1 MRKKQVRP
9 EFTPKSPSGR
19 AAVLDLIKREGP
31 IATEDLAAR
40 LGVTAMAIRQHLAG
54 LESEGLATYETR
66 AGARGRPAK
75 LWQATAAANGRFAD
89 SHSALAADLVVQMK
103 KAFGEEGLDKIL
115 KLRTAEQEKTY
126 GARVAEK
133 HSLKA
138 RLDALARIRSQEG
151 YMADVKRDPET
162 GDWLF
167 VENHCPICAA
177 ARLCTGLCREELAL
191 FNRVLGSDVRVERVS
206 HILAGANRCAY
217 RVSPKA

>member
-1 MRKKQVRP
+1 MREKQAGP
-9 EFTPKSPSGR
+9 ESTPKSPTGR
-19 AAVLDLIKREGP
+19 AGVLDLIKREGP

-54 LESEGLATYETR
+54 LENEGLATHETR
-66 AGARGRPAK
+66 SGERGRPAK
-75 LWQATAAANGRFAD
+75 LWQATAAANDRFAD
-89 SHSALAADLVVQMK
+89 AHSALAADLVVQMT

-126 GARVAEK
+126 GARLAEK
-133 HSLKA
+133 RSLKG

-151 YMADVKRDPET
+151 YMADVRRDPDT

-191 FNRVLGSDVRVERVS
+191 FDRVLGSDVRVERVS
-206 HILAGANRCAY
+206 HILAGASRCAY
-217 RVSPKA
+217 RVTPKA

>member
-1 MRKKQVRP
+1 MREKQVHS
-9 EFTPKSPSGR
+9 ESTPKSPSGR

-31 IATEDLAAR
+31 IASEDLAAR

-54 LESEGLATYETR
+54 LESEGLAVHEAR
-66 AGARGRPAK
+66 GGARGRPAK

-89 SHSALAADLVVQMK
+89 SHSALAVDLVVQMR

-115 KLRTAEQEKTY
+115 KLRTAEQEKSY
-126 GARVAEK
+126 GARVGDK
-133 HSLKA
+133 RSLKA

-167 VENHCPICAA
+167 VENHCPICVA

-206 HILAGANRCAY
+206 HIIAGANRCAY
-217 RVSPKA
+217 RVTPRA

>member
-1 MRKKQVRP
+1 MREKQP
-9 EFTPKSPSGR
+9 FPQSTAKPPAGR
-19 AAVLDLIKREGP
+19 AAVLDLLKREGP
-31 IATEDLAAR
+31 VASEDLAAR
-40 LGVTAMAIRQHLAG
+40 LGITAMAVRQHLAG
-54 LESEGLATYETR
+54 LEGEGLAAHETR

-89 SHSALAADLVVQMK
+89 SHSALAADLVVQLR

-115 KLRTAEQEKTY
+115 KLRTAEQEKIY
-126 GARVAEK
+126 GARVADK
-133 HSLKA
+133 RSLKA
-138 RLDALARIRSQEG
+138 RLDALARVRSQEG
-151 YMADVKRDPET
+151 YMADVRRDPET

-177 ARLCTGLCREELAL
+177 ARLCMGLCREELAL

-217 RVSPKA
+217 RVTSV

>member
-1 MRKKQVRP
+1 MREKQVHS
-9 EFTPKSPSGR
+9 EYTPKSPSGR

-31 IATEDLAAR
+31 IASEDLAAR

-54 LESEGLATYETR
+54 LESEGLAVHEAR
-66 AGARGRPAK
+66 GGARGRPAK

-89 SHSALAADLVVQMK
+89 SHSALAVDLVVQMR

-115 KLRTAEQEKTY
+115 KLRTAEQEKSY
-126 GARVAEK
+126 GARVGDK
-133 HSLKA
+133 RSLKA

-206 HILAGANRCAY
+206 HIIAGANRCAY
-217 RVSPKA
+217 RVTPRA

>member
-1 MRKKQVRP
+1 MREKQVTP
-9 EFTPKSPSGR
+9 ESTPKPPSGR

-54 LESEGLATYETR
+54 LESEGLATHEAR

-75 LWQATAAANGRFAD
+75 LWQATAAANTRFAD

-103 KAFGEEGLDKIL
+103 KAFGEDGLDKIL
-115 KLRTAEQEKTY
+115 KLRTAEQAKTY
-126 GARVAEK
+126 GARVADK
-133 HSLKA
+133 RSLKA

-217 RVSPKA
+217 RVTARA